1 MLVTDPII
9 RVRTPSGTSTV
20 GLHDVF
26 ACVHD
31 GTLID
36 LTAMRSDQRSPVV
49 TALALLSHVLR
60 RYASSPLVRA
70 EDWLNALRSQIGDD
84 GLVVAGG
91 SDSRPQFLQPVL
103 KGLGDVK
110 TFNITETDHLMAA
123 NRHVLKVMDKVTPEK
138 ALYGLMA
145 STWRH
150 HGGVGNPAGAN
161 RWRQRKE
168 HLNVNRR
175 RI

>member
-26 ACVHD
+26 ACAHD

-49 TALALLSHVLR
+49 TALARFSRHVLR

-70 EDWLNALRSQIGDD
+70 ETG
-84 GLVVAGG
+84 
-91 SDSRPQFLQPVL
+91 
-103 KGLGDVK
+103 
-110 TFNITETDHLMAA
+110 
-123 NRHVLKVMDKVTPEK
+123 
-138 ALYGLMA
+138 
-145 STWRH
+145 
-150 HGGVGNPAGAN
+150 
-161 RWRQRKE
+161 
-168 HLNVNRR
+168 
-175 RI
+175 